1 MYPYIKLLST
11 IVKSRFKPNLKLDDT
26 YSIKFRVGIT
36 DIDLFMELN
45 HARYLS
51 LMEMAR
57 WDFVSRAGL
66 LGIMKKN
73 KWGIAM
79 GAVNIRYRRRIP
91 LFARFEITTKM
102 ICHDGRWVYLLQ
114 EFHRENKI
122 HASALVKGG
131 IISKE
136 GLVNAPVVAKVMG
149 QDNWGNEVPEWV
161 NAWIEAEGKRPWPK
175 S

>member
-1 MYPYIKLLST
+1 MYPYIKLIST
-11 IVKSRFKPNLKLDDT
+11 IIKSRFRPNLKLDDT
-26 YSIKFRVGIT
+26 CSINFRAGIT

-51 LMEMAR
+51 LMEMGR
-57 WDFVSRAGL
+57 WDFVSRSGL

-91 LFARFEITTKM
+91 LFSKFEITSKM
-102 ICHDGRWVYLLQ
+102 ICHDGRWVYMLQ
-114 EFHRENKI
+114 EFHRDNKI
-122 HASALVKGG
+122 CASALIKGAF
-131 IISKE
+131 ISKE
-136 GLVNAPVVAKVMG
+136 GLVNAPVVAKIMG
-149 QDNWGNEVPEWV
+149 QDNWGIEVPEWV
-161 NAWIEAEGKRPWPK
+161 NAWIEAEGQRPWPK

>member
-1 MYPYIKLLST
+1 MYPYIKLLSVL
-11 IVKSRFKPNLKLDDT
+11 IKSRFRSKLKLDDSC
-26 YSIKFRVGIT
+26 SIVFRAGLT

-51 LMEMAR
+51 LMEIAR
-57 WDFVSRAGL
+57 WDFVSRIGF
-66 LGIMKKN
+66 LGFMVKK

-91 LFARFEITTKM
+91 LFAKFKITTTM

-122 HASALVKGG
+122 CASALVKGG

-136 GLVNAPVVAKVMG
+136 GLVNAPVVAKAMG
-149 QDNWGNEVPEWV
+149 NENWGDEIPEWV
-161 NAWIEAEGKRPWPK
+161 NAWVEAEGQRPWPK